1 MASLQLR
8 LCHDRIAV
16 VGGGSGI
23 GRATALRLA
32 EAGATVY
39 VLGRRLDALHET
51 ASLSQGVIV
60 PVRCDALSPDEV
72 DTAFRRME
80 ADGPVQAL
88 AHCAAA
94 VNYLPAQ
101 ALSAEAFQKV
111 VGSTLFTAF
120 NTIHRWATALL
131 NSGLPGVGLSL
142 TSAMATLGTPGL
154 AHSSAGKAGIEAFTK
169 SVAREWAPKGLRL
182 NVVGPGFFPIEKSR
196 ALWENDEASGA
207 IKRLIAV
214 GRLGLLDEIVGP
226 IVFLLSDAAS
236 YITGETLVVDGG
248 YRLQPDVFPT
258 WTYAIDAAVSGIHP
272 IKRNVSGD

>member
-32 EAGATVY
+32 EGGATVY
-39 VLGRRLDALHET
+39 VLGRRLHALQET
-51 ASLSQGVIV
+51 ASLSQGVII

-72 DTAFRRME
+72 EAAFRHME

-94 VNYLPAQ
+94 VSYLPAR

-120 NTIHRWATALL
+120 NTIHRWAAALL
-131 NSGLPGVGLSL
+131 DSGLPGVGVSL

-258 WTYAIDAAVSGIHP
+258 WTYAT
-272 IKRNVSGD
+272 

>member
-39 VLGRRLDALHET
+39 VLGRRLHALEQT
-51 ASLSQGVIV
+51 ANLSKGAII
-60 PVRCDALSPDEV
+60 PVRCDALSPEDV
-72 DTAFRRME
+72 DAAFQRME
-80 ADGPVQAL
+80 ADGPIQAL

-94 VNYLPAQ
+94 VNYLPARAITAQ
-101 ALSAEAFQKV
+101 AFGNV

-120 NTIHRWATALL
+120 NTIHRWAAPLL
-131 NSGLPGVGLSL
+131 DHGLPGVSVSL

-154 AHSSAGKAGIEAFTK
+154 AHSSAGKAGIEAYTK

-182 NVVGPGFFPIEKSR
+182 NVIGPGFFPIEKSR
-196 ALWENDEASGA
+196 ALWEDDKASGA
-207 IKRLIAV
+207 IKRLIAL
-214 GRLGLLDEIVGP
+214 GRLGRLEEIVDP
-226 IVFLLSDAAS
+226 IVFLLSEAAS

-258 WTYAIDAAVSGIHP
+258 WTYAEPQVSG
-272 IKRNVSGD
+272 R